1 MTLPLGCQGEGLF
14 FHLGTNSGQAKQ
26 PGSDQQHDGGFG
38 DRTKFQIINANSCI
52 NGISYHH
59 FFYNVTSDNAKGKI
73 GMRNGDVYVF
83 MRYTRD
89 RVMVIQSIPNV
100 KN

>member
-1 MTLPLGCQGEGLF
+1 
-14 FHLGTNSGQAKQ
+14 
-26 PGSDQQHDGGFG
+26 
-38 DRTKFQIINANSCI
+38 
-52 NGISYHH
+52 
-59 FFYNVTSDNAKGKI
+59 
-73 GMRNGDVYVF
+73 MRNGDVYVF